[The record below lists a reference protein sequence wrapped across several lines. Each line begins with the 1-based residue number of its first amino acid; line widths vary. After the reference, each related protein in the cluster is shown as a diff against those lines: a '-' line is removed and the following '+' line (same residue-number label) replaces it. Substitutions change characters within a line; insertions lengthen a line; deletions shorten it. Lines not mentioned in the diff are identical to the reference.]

1 MLIRIPPYF
10 FIFEYACTFM
20 PQTPPFFEIILSFLF
35 EKKIKNYFIIIF
47 PLFQLQMNKSHTG
60 GPAVFSSKT
69 LRATRSSVNISPIY
83 IDLLTATHT

>member
-1 MLIRIPPYF
+1 MLIRIPAYF
-10 FIFEYACTFM
+10 FIFEYACIFM

-60 GPAVFSSKT
+60 GPAVFFPVKPYVQHDHPST
-69 LRATRSSVNISPIY
+69 LALY
-83 IDLLTATHT
+83 IDLLTVTHT

>member
-20 PQTPPFFEIILSFLF
+20 PQTPPFFKIILSFLF

-47 PLFQLQMNKSHTG
+47 PLFQLQMNKSQTG
-60 GPAVFSSKT
+60 GPAVFFQ
-69 LRATRSSVNISPIY
+69 
-83 IDLLTATHT
+83 